1 MDLLRGEAVLLQHLE
16 AVISLRA
23 ARLSASP
30 PGRHAHM
37 NLMMLT
43 IREMQDSDLTT
54 LIHAPAAVP
63 VMPAHPTTASA
74 HSVSLITPIESAPL
88 CNVDL

>member
-16 AVISLRA
+16 TVISLRA

-54 LIHAPAAVP
+54 LVHAPAAVP
-63 VMPAHPTTASA
+63 VMPAHPTTASGA
-74 HSVSLITPIESAPL
+74 ICFVNDAIESAPL